1 LKKSIKIYIQ
11 SNKKTFLDKNFKIS
25 FSRAKAELDNHV
37 VVVKDWTGFLKGLDN
52 SCIMLAPFC
61 GEPSCEDRIKQDSAR

>member
-1 LKKSIKIYIQ
+1 MIYIQ
-11 SNKKTFLDKNFKIS
+11 SRNRKTFFYLKFQI
-25 FSRAKAELDNHV
+25 FIFRAKAEFDSHI

-61 GEPSCEDRIKQDSAR
+61 GESECEDRIKKDSAR

>member
-1 LKKSIKIYIQ
+1 MFSKVTTS
-11 SNKKTFLDKNFKIS
+11 FLVLH
-25 FSRAKAELDNHV
+25 RAKHEFDTHT

-61 GEPSCEDRIKQDSAR
+61 GEPPCEDAIKKDSAR